1 MPGAGEPSISAP
13 YISLVVTA
21 RNDNHGGNLLGRMQA
36 FINSWMGQ
44 ARQHHIPSEMI
55 IVEWNPPKDRVRL
68 SEALHWPEQ
77 WGQCQVRFIEVPPEI
92 HRRFA
97 HAEALPLYQM
107 IAKNVG
113 IRRARAPFVLVTNID
128 ILFSSELARFL
139 GERRLQS
146 GRMYRMDRH
155 DVMSQVPVDAPV
167 EEQLDYCRTHLI
179 RINVREGTY
188 NVSPEGRPILSPGDI
203 ASPDSGLLFGK
214 GWLPVE
220 RYTAQEPF
228 RWAGQNAELLID
240 RPPASVSGLLVDLE
254 PGPGTGNAPLDL
266 EVIGDD
272 FEVLAHVT
280 VDRRSRLRLP
290 LSARVPS
297 RLWFRVHQ
305 GGVPTDRDPRILNF
319 RAFRLEWERVA
330 SAHRSEGASLR
341 PIGKRNLAVTSWFA
355 FQHVV
360 DRLAKGGRLVQ
371 LTVPVSPRMRR
382 TLKSYVEWRG
392 FAGMARNAV
401 PYFKRRL
408 AFEAEARPGEDIFPS
423 HSGLA
428 PGAGWRILDDYRGE
442 TFRRALGGA
451 EVIVAAS
458 ATGSG
463 ELGLQVEPFPEKT
476 RPLELVLLDSSGQP
490 IAQQRVTGLS
500 FVRFRMPPHTG
511 RTQVFRLA
519 VREASPNEGDPQPE
533 VKIYWCGW
541 MPKKPAPRHSAT
553 LSQPWGAGWRYDP
566 STGAMS
572 SAGSAELVIRTP
584 DRAAQPLFIDLETR
598 APLEFQV
605 HAADGRI
612 LAGFSANGRTV
623 QRMDLLLETG
633 RTHVLQLTAPGE
645 FRAYGCD
652 WTDTPGQ
659 NATAFV
665 HTNACGDF
673 TLMAREHWFDLRG
686 YPEFDLFSM
695 NLDSVL
701 CVAAHHG
708 GAREEMLADPMRI
721 YHIEHGTGSGWT
733 PEGQSKLFQR
743 IAASGLSFVDNEEV
757 LGWAAQMSRLNAPMI
772 FNHENWGLV
781 EFDLKETVLPEL
793 DTALGASIHK
803 MPRTAGD

>member
-1 MPGAGEPSISAP
+1 MPGAGDPSISTP

-36 FINSWMGQ
+36 FVNSWLGQ
-44 ARQHHIPSEMI
+44 ARRHNIPSEMI
-55 IVEWNPPKDRVRL
+55 IVEWNPPPDRSRL
-68 SEALHWPEQ
+68 AEALHWPQEL
-77 WGQCQVRFIEVPPEI
+77 GPCQVRFIEVPPEV

-139 GERRLQS
+139 GERRLQA

-179 RINVREGTY
+179 RLNVREGTY
-188 NVSPEGRPILSPGDI
+188 NVSPQGRPILSPGDI
-203 ASPDSGLLFGK
+203 AATDSGLLFGK

-240 RPPASVSGLLVDLE
+240 RPPESVSGLLVDLE

-266 EVIGDD
+266 EVIGDN

-290 LSARVPS
+290 LGNRVPA

-319 RAFRLEWERVA
+319 RAFRVEWERVE
-330 SAHRSEGASLR
+330 SAHRSEAASLR

-355 FQHVV
+355 LQHVI
-360 DRLAKGGRLVQ
+360 DRLAKGGRLVR

-382 TLKSYVEWRG
+382 MLKSYVEWRG
-392 FAGMARNAV
+392 FAGMARNTV
-401 PYFKRRL
+401 PYLKRRL
-408 AFEAEARPGEDIFPS
+408 SFQAEARPGEDIFPP

-428 PGAGWRILDDYRGE
+428 PGVGWRMLDDYRGE
-442 TFRRALGGA
+442 TFRRALDGA
-451 EVIVAAS
+451 ELIVAAS
-458 ATGSG
+458 ASGSG
-463 ELGLQVEPFPEKT
+463 EVGLQVEPFPEKT
-476 RPLELVLLDSSGQP
+476 RVLELVLLDASGQP
-490 IAQQRVTGLS
+490 IAQQRVTGLT
-500 FVRFRMPPHTG
+500 FVRFRMPPSSG

-519 VREASPNEGDPQPE
+519 IKDDGASSPE
-533 VKIYWCGW
+533 VKVYWCGW
-541 MPKKPAPRHSAT
+541 MPKKPAPRQAAT

-566 STGAMS
+566 SSGAMT

-584 DRAAQPLFIDLETR
+584 DRPGQPLFIDLETR

-605 HAADGRI
+605 RGAGGGI
-612 LAGFSANGRTV
+612 LAGFSVNGRTI
-623 QRMDLLLETG
+623 QRMDLPLESG
-633 RTHVLQLTAPGE
+633 RTHVLQLTASGA

-652 WTDTPGQ
+652 WTNTPGQ
-659 NATAFV
+659 NAAAFV

-673 TLMAREHWFDLRG
+673 TLMARDHWFDLRG

-743 IAASGLSFVDNEEV
+743 IAASGLEFVDNEEV

-781 EFDLKETVLPEL
+781 EFDLKETAVQ
-793 DTALGASIHK
+793 TS
-803 MPRTAGD
+803 PRAAGD

>member
-1 MPGAGEPSISAP
+1 MPGAGEP

-21 RNDNHGGNLLGRMQA
+21 RNDDHGGNLLPRMQA
-36 FINSWMGQ
+36 FVNGWLEQ
-44 ARQHHIPSEMI
+44 ARRHDIASELI
-55 IVEWNPPKDRVRL
+55 VVEWNPPQDRLRL
-68 SEALHWPEQ
+68 AQALSWPDEQ
-77 WGQCQVRFIEVPPEI
+77 GPCQVRFIEVPPDI

-107 IAKNVG
+107 IAKNAG
-113 IRRARAPFVLVTNID
+113 IRRARGRFVLVTNID
-128 ILFSSELARFL
+128 ILFSTELVRFL
-139 GERRLQS
+139 GERRLQQD
-146 GRMYRMDRH
+146 RMYRMDRH

-203 ASPDSGLLFGK
+203 AGTDSGILFGK

-228 RWAGQNAELLID
+228 RWAGQSAELLLD
-240 RPPASVSGLLVDLE
+240 RPPESVSGLLVDLE
-254 PGPGTGNAPLDL
+254 PGPGTGNAALDL

-290 LSARVPS
+290 LPTRVPA

-319 RAFRLEWERVA
+319 RAFGLEWERRLE
-330 SAHRSEGASLR
+330 SRRDSGAATLR
-341 PIGKRNLAVTSWFA
+341 PIGRRNLVVASWFA
-355 FQHVV
+355 LQHVI
-360 DRLAKGGRLVQ
+360 DRLAKGGRLVR

-382 TLKSYVEWRG
+382 MLKSYVEWRG
-392 FAGMARNAV
+392 FAGMARNVV

-408 AFEAEARPGEDIFPS
+408 SFTAAARPGEDIFPP
-423 HSGLA
+423 HSGLT
-428 PGAGWRILDDYRGE
+428 PGVGWRMLDDYRGE
-442 TFRRALGGA
+442 TFRRALDGA

-458 ATGSG
+458 RKGSS
-463 ELGLQVEPFPEKT
+463 ELGFQVEPYPEKT
-476 RPLELVLLDSSGQP
+476 QALEIVLLDFSGQQ
-490 IAQQRVTGLS
+490 IARQRVTGLT
-500 FVRFRMPPHTG
+500 FIRFPMPQSSG
-511 RTQVFRLA
+511 RTRVFRLA
-519 VREASPNEGDPQPE
+519 LRQAGSHPEAATPE
-533 VKIYWCGW
+533 VKVYWCGW
-541 MPKKPAPRHSAT
+541 APKDPAPRHSAT
-553 LSQPWGAGWRYDP
+553 LSEPWGAGWRCDP
-566 STGAMS
+566 SSGAMNS
-572 SAGSAELVIRTP
+572 EGAAELIVRTP
-584 DRAAQPLFIDLETR
+584 NQGAQPLFIDLETS
-598 APLEFQV
+598 APVEFQV
-605 HAADGRI
+605 RDVGGALLTSFA
-612 LAGFSANGRTV
+612 ANGRTI
-623 QRMDLLLETG
+623 QRMELRLENG
-633 RTHVLQLTAPGE
+633 RTHVLDLAASGP

-652 WTDTPGQ
+652 WTPTPGQ
-659 NATAFV
+659 STSAFV

-708 GAREEMLADPMRI
+708 GAREEMLAEPMRI

-733 PEGQSKLFQR
+733 PEGQAKLFAR
-743 IAASGLSFVDNEEV
+743 IAARGLSFVDNEEV
-757 LGWAAQMSRLNAPMI
+757 LGWAAQMNRLNAPMI
-772 FNHENWGLV
+772 FNHENWGLAGC
-781 EFDLKETVLPEL
+781 DLKETVL
-793 DTALGASIHK
+793 
-803 MPRTAGD
+803 